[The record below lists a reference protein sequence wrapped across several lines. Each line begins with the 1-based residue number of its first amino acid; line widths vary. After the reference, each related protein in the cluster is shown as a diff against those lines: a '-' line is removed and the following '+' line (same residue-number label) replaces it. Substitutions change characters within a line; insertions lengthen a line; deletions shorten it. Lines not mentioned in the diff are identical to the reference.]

1 MSKIKKKRN
10 KKNHMTKLLF
20 AKSDDDTT
28 LYQHSEGVTRIT
40 DYLFKRLIRKDISWN
55 DDNDSTDDFYKE
67 VITAA
72 ALHDIGKCSKGFQ
85 EYIRG
90 KKSKKTET
98 TQDGLIISNGD
109 NDKKK
114 NDEVN
119 FVHHNVLA
127 WAYLNKYR
135 KISSIVKTNILYHHV
150 VIKPLWNE
158 ATWKS
163 IMAIE
168 EKNDKNLDAF
178 NEFYDYM
185 VSYCADTYG
194 VTINKEFCKNK
205 DDASIDISLYQLIT
219 PEDLYSDLDESSKY
233 LILRALIVFADRYV
247 SAHYSDIDLICKGDK
262 DYLDNMF
269 NTVID
274 NPNLPNDEVNLM
286 KDSDGNYV
294 YDVERLASQNDVLEK
309 INSSDNCIVSA
320 SAGFGK
326 TLVGLRWILQNK
338 KKTLWVVPRNVIA
351 QGTYDQICTEL
362 EKMGYSNK
370 VSVGMLIGGEWLS
383 GDINSDIIV
392 TNIDNF
398 LSMMI
403 KNNMVDNLL
412 KEIGG
417 NIIFDE
423 YHEFLGKEGL
433 FAGFIEMVHT
443 RCKMTNSKTLL
454 LSATP
459 LRFDQ
464 KYFRENISFIEA
476 MPYNGK
482 MNVKIEYH
490 NLKSIRELFVKS
502 KDSFVICNTVKQSQ
516 TAFKE
521 LSTNSDDDILIHSR
535 FPRNRRNELE
545 NKIYEF
551 HGKNSDVKCR
561 NNVFGTNIIGV
572 GLDISAKHIYDFVI
586 TPENTIQR
594 GCGRGGRFN
603 ETEYKNEI
611 EYHVCELSK
620 KTDIKRI
627 IKSQTSEELSDK
639 WLQILKEYD
648 GQSITKDKWYELY
661 NRYYK
666 ENGSDIRNLWDDF
679 LKESSEKLMKLRPYK
694 VISSETTKGKL
705 SQGNGYRGTNDSIYV
720 TVKYKDGYC
729 EPIIVDKKRICDDDK
744 VVTNTKEKY
753 LKYLKKTI
761 DNKHKIKTIT
771 EELLFSY
778 ALNEETP
785 LLLEYSSYDDKM
797 GLALNDKKI
806 SVEDK
811 DDDVE
816 ID

>member
-1 MSKIKKKRN
+1 
-10 KKNHMTKLLF
+10 MTKLLF

-72 ALHDIGKCSKGFQ
+72 ALHDIGKCSKRFQ

-433 FAGFIEMVHT
+433 FAGFIEMVYT

-459 LRFDQ
+459 LHFEK
-464 KYFRENISFIEA
+464 KYFKNIIHFTEA
-476 MPYNGK
+476 TPYNGK

-521 LSTNSDDDILIHSR
+521 LSKNSDDDILIHSR

-603 ETEYKNEI
+603 ESEYKNEI

-620 KTDIKRI
+620 KTDFKRI
-627 IKSQTSEELSDK
+627 IESQTSEELSDK
-639 WLQILKEYD
+639 WLQILKKYD
-648 GQSITKDKWYELY
+648 GRSITKDDLYKLY
-661 NRYYK
+661 NKYYE
-666 ENGSDIRNLWDDF
+666 ENDKDINVLWDDF

-694 VISSETTKGKL
+694 VISSETTKSKL
-705 SQGNGYRGTNDSIYV
+705 SQCNGYRGTNDSIYV

>member
-1 MSKIKKKRN
+1 
-10 KKNHMTKLLF
+10 MTKLLF

-28 LYQHSEGVTRIT
+28 LYQHSEGVTRIA

-72 ALHDIGKCSKGFQ
+72 ALHDIGKCSKRFQ

-114 NDEVN
+114 NDKDKVN

-158 ATWKS
+158 VTWKS

-168 EKNDKNLDAF
+168 KKNDKNLDAF
-178 NEFYDYM
+178 NEFYNYM

-194 VTINKEFCKNK
+194 VTINKEICENK
-205 DDASIDISLYQLIT
+205 DNASIDINLYQLIT

-433 FAGFIEMVHT
+433 FAGFIEMVYT

-521 LSTNSDDDILIHSR
+521 LSKNSDDDILIHSR

-551 HGKNSDVKCR
+551 HCKNSDVKCR

-603 ETEYKNEI
+603 ESEYKNEI

-620 KTDIKRI
+620 KADIKRI

-648 GQSITKDKWYELY
+648 GQSITKDKLYELY
-661 NRYYK
+661 NRYYE

-720 TVKYKDGYC
+720 TVKYKNGYC
-729 EPIIVDKKRICDDDK
+729 EPIIVDKKCICDDDK

-753 LKYLKKTI
+753 LRKTFG
-761 DNKHKIKTIT
+761 KRTLT

-797 GLALNDKKI
+797 GLALNDKKT

>member
-1 MSKIKKKRN
+1 
-10 KKNHMTKLLF
+10 MTKLLF

-72 ALHDIGKCSKGFQ
+72 ALHDIGKCSKRFQ

-433 FAGFIEMVHT
+433 FAGFIEMVYT

-459 LRFDQ
+459 LHFEK
-464 KYFRENISFIEA
+464 KYFKNIIHFTEA
-476 MPYNGK
+476 TPYNGK

-521 LSTNSDDDILIHSR
+521 LSKNSDDDILIHSR

-603 ETEYKNEI
+603 ESEYKNEI

-620 KTDIKRI
+620 KTDFKRI
-627 IKSQTSEELSDK
+627 IESQTSEELSDK
-639 WLQILKEYD
+639 WLQILKKYD
-648 GQSITKDKWYELY
+648 GRSITKDELY
-661 NRYYK
+661 KLYNKYYE
-666 ENGSDIRNLWDDF
+666 ENDKDINVLWDDF

-694 VISSETTKGKL
+694 VISSETTKSKL
-705 SQGNGYRGTNDSIYV
+705 SQCNGYRGTNDSIYV

-797 GLALNDKKI
+797 GLALNDKKT

-811 DDDVE
+811 DDDDE

>member
-1 MSKIKKKRN
+1 
-10 KKNHMTKLLF
+10 MTKLLF

-28 LYQHSEGVTRIT
+28 LYQHSEGVTRIA
-40 DYLFKRLIRKDISWN
+40 DYLFKRLIRKDISWD

-72 ALHDIGKCSKGFQ
+72 ALHDIGKCSESFQ
-85 EYIRG
+85 KYIRG
-90 KKSKKTET
+90 KKSKKTKPEE
-98 TQDGLIISNGD
+98 DDLIISKGD
-109 NDKKK
+109 DKKK
-114 NDEVN
+114 NPEKVN

-150 VIKPLWNE
+150 VMPLWKE
-158 ATWKS
+158 ETWKS
-163 IMAIE
+163 IMNKELEI
-168 EKNDKNLDAF
+168 DGSLDTF
-178 NEFYDYM
+178 KEFYNYM

-194 VTINKEFCKNK
+194 VTISKEFCKNK
-205 DDASIDISLYQLIT
+205 DDASIDISLYQSISKDAA
-219 PEDLYSDLDESSKY
+219 DLHSDLDESSKY

-269 NTVID
+269 NTIID

-309 INSSDNCIVSA
+309 INSHDNCIVSA

-351 QGTYDQICTEL
+351 QGTYGQICTEL
-362 EKMGYSNK
+362 KKMGYSNK
-370 VSVGMLIGGEWLS
+370 VSVDMLIGGEWLPDNS
-383 GDINSDIIV
+383 NINSDKINSDIIV

-403 KNNMVDNLL
+403 KNKMADNLL

-433 FAGFIEMVHT
+433 FAGFIEMVYT

-459 LRFDQ
+459 LHFE
-464 KYFRENISFIEA
+464 KTYFKNIIHFTEA

-482 MNVKIEYH
+482 MKVKIEYH
-490 NLKSIRELFVKS
+490 NLKSVRELFVKS

-521 LSTNSDDDILIHSR
+521 LSKNSDDDILIHSR

-561 NNVFGTNIIGV
+561 NNVFGTSIIGV

-603 ETEYKNEI
+603 ESEYKNEI

-620 KTDIKRI
+620 KTDFKRI
-627 IKSQTSEELSDK
+627 IESQTSEELSDK
-639 WLQILKEYD
+639 WLQILKKYD
-648 GQSITKDKWYELY
+648 GQSITKDELYELY
-661 NRYYK
+661 NTYYK
-666 ENGSDIRNLWDDF
+666 KNERYIKSLWDDF
-679 LKESSEKLMKLRPYK
+679 LVESAKKLMKLRPYK

-729 EPIIVDKKRICDDDK
+729 EPIIVNKKCICDDDK
-744 VVTNTKEKY
+744 VVTNTKENY
-753 LKYLKKTI
+753 LKYLKKTKTI
-761 DNKHKIKTIT
+761 DNEYEIRTPAG
-771 EELLFSY
+771 ELLFRY
-778 ALNEETP
+778 ALNEKTP

-797 GLALNDKKI
+797 GLALNDKKT

>member
-1 MSKIKKKRN
+1 
-10 KKNHMTKLLF
+10 MTKLLF

-28 LYQHSEGVTRIT
+28 LYQHSEGVTRIA

-72 ALHDIGKCSKGFQ
+72 ALHDIGKCSESFQ
-85 EYIRG
+85 KYIRG
-90 KKSKKTET
+90 KKSKKTKPEE
-98 TQDGLIISNGD
+98 DDLIISKGD
-109 NDKKK
+109 DKKK
-114 NDEVN
+114 DPEKVN

-127 WAYLNKYR
+127 WAYLNNYC

-150 VIKPLWNE
+150 VMPLWKKE
-158 ATWKS
+158 TWKR
-163 IMAIE
+163 IMNKELKI
-168 EKNDKNLDAF
+168 DGSLDTF
-178 NEFYDYM
+178 KEFYNYM

-194 VTINKEFCKNK
+194 VTISKVQSAPNK
-205 DDASIDISLYQLIT
+205 DDAPIDISLYQSIST
-219 PEDLYSDLDESSKY
+219 KATALYSDLDESSKY

-294 YDVERLASQNDVLEK
+294 YDVERLASQNDVLKK
-309 INSSDNCIVSA
+309 INSHDNCIVSA

-362 EKMGYSNK
+362 KKMGYSNK
-370 VSVGMLIGGEWLS
+370 VSVDMLIGGEWLPDNS
-383 GDINSDIIV
+383 NINSDEIKSDIIV

-403 KNNMVDNLL
+403 KNKMADNLL

-433 FAGFIEMVHT
+433 FAGFIEMVYT

-459 LRFDQ
+459 LHFEK
-464 KYFRENISFIEA
+464 KYFKNIIHFTEA
-476 MPYNGK
+476 TPYNGK

-521 LSTNSDDDILIHSR
+521 LSKNSDDDILIHSR

-603 ETEYKNEI
+603 ESEYKNEI

-620 KTDIKRI
+620 KTDFKRI
-627 IKSQTSEELSDK
+627 IESQTSEELSDK
-639 WLQILKEYD
+639 WLQILKKHD
-648 GQSITKDKWYELY
+648 GQLITKDDLYGLY
-661 NRYYK
+661 NKYYE
-666 ENGSDIRNLWDDF
+666 ENDRDIQYLWDNF
-679 LKESSEKLMKLRPYK
+679 LEESVGKLMKLRPYK
-694 VISSETTKGKL
+694 VTSSKTTKGKL

-729 EPIIVDKKRICDDDK
+729 EPIIVNKKCICDDDK

-753 LKYLKKTI
+753 LKYLKKTKTI
-761 DNKHKIKTIT
+761 DNKHKIRTPAG
-771 EELLFSY
+771 ELLISY

-797 GLALNDKKI
+797 GLALNDKKT

>member
-1 MSKIKKKRN
+1 
-10 KKNHMTKLLF
+10 MTKLLF

-72 ALHDIGKCSKGFQ
+72 ALHDIGKCSKRFQ

-90 KKSKKTET
+90 KKNKKTET

-114 NDEVN
+114 NDKVN

-274 NPNLPNDEVNLM
+274 KPNLPNDEVNLM

-433 FAGFIEMVHT
+433 FAGFIEMVYT

-464 KYFRENISFIEA
+464 KYFRENISFNEA

-521 LSTNSDDDILIHSR
+521 LSTNSDNDILIHSR

-648 GQSITKDKWYELY
+648 GRSITKDELY
-661 NRYYK
+661 KLYNKYYE
-666 ENGSDIRNLWDDF
+666 ENDKDIKVLWDDF

-753 LKYLKKTI
+753 LKKTI
-761 DNKHKIKTIT
+761 DNKHKRKTIT

>member
-1 MSKIKKKRN
+1 
-10 KKNHMTKLLF
+10 MTKLLF

-72 ALHDIGKCSKGFQ
+72 ALHDIGKCSKRFQ

-320 SAGFGK
+320 SDGFGK

-433 FAGFIEMVHT
+433 FAGFIEMVYT

-459 LRFDQ
+459 LHFEK
-464 KYFRENISFIEA
+464 KYFKNIIHFTEA
-476 MPYNGK
+476 TPYNGK

-521 LSTNSDDDILIHSR
+521 LSKNSDDDILIHSR

-603 ETEYKNEI
+603 ESEYKNEI

-620 KTDIKRI
+620 KTDFKRI
-627 IKSQTSEELSDK
+627 IESQTSEELSDK
-639 WLQILKEYD
+639 WLQILKKYD
-648 GQSITKDKWYELY
+648 GRSITKDELY
-661 NRYYK
+661 KLYNKYYE
-666 ENGSDIRNLWDDF
+666 ENDKDINVLWDKF
-679 LKESSEKLMKLRPYK
+679 LEESAGKLMKLRPYK
-694 VISSETTKGKL
+694 VISSETTKSKL
-705 SQGNGYRGTNDSIYV
+705 SQCNGYRGTNDSIYV

-797 GLALNDKKI
+797 GLALNDKKT

-811 DDDVE
+811 DDDDE